1 MPPGVRQSKRVKA
14 AAPAAEIP
22 HGVSTRSGK
31 QQQTTQQQAANE
43 QQPGEGDQTP
53 QSPLVDWSTRD
64 GEHEGGGAHD
74 DEMAPGTNGGKL
86 LC

>member
-22 HGVSTRSGK
+22 HRVSTRSGK

-43 QQPGEGDQTP
+43 QLPGEGDQTP
-53 QSPLVDWSTRD
+53 QCPLVDWSTRD

-74 DEMAPGTNGGKL
+74 DEMAPGIDGGKL

>member
-1 MPPGVRQSKRVKA
+1 MPLGVRQSKRVKA
-14 AAPAAEIP
+14 TTPAAEIP

-43 QQPGEGDQTP
+43 QLPGEGDQTP
-53 QSPLVDWSTRD
+53 QGPLVDWSTRD
-64 GEHEGGGAHD
+64 GEHEEEGAHD
-74 DEMAPGTNGGKL
+74 DQVAPGTDGGKL

>member
-31 QQQTTQQQAANE
+31 HQQTTQQQAANE
-43 QQPGEGDQTP
+43 LLPGEGDQTP
-53 QSPLVDWSTRD
+53 QSPFVDWTRSD
-64 GEHEGGGAHD
+64 DEHEEEGAHD
-74 DEMAPGTNGGKL
+74 DQVPPGIDGGKL